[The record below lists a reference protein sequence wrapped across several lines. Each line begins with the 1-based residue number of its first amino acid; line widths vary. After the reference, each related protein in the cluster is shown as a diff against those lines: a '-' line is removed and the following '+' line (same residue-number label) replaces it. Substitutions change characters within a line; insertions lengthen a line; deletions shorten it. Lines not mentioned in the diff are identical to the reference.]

1 MSRSST
7 LAPVQ
12 TRSARLTSTNPA
24 ELPPASPRE
33 LNWKFTPLDRISDL
47 LEGQLAGTRY
57 PFSVASTGPVT
68 IEWQDSAVAKRGIA
82 GLPEDV
88 VAARAWSAS
97 EEVLHIAVAAQDAST
112 LTLTRNELDAT
123 PRAAHTIIHVAP
135 FAKSTIV
142 LVNEGTARLSENL
155 EFHIGAHAEV
165 TVVSLQDWANDAVH
179 LATHYAHIDAHASL
193 KHVLVSFGGNVVR
206 INPAAHLAAD
216 AARGDLLGLYFADAG
231 QHIEHQVYAH
241 HIAPHTVSRVTYK
254 GALQGDGARTVW
266 IGDVLIGRDAV
277 GTDSYEQNRN
287 LVLTDNTRADSIP
300 NLEIETGDIAGAGHA
315 SATGR
320 FDEEQL
326 FYLESRGITAE
337 EARRLVVRGFLNE
350 VVQAIGIPE
359 VEERVAASLDREL
372 EEVAHH
378 VA

>member
-1 MSRSST
+1 MSHSAT
-7 LAPVQ
+7 TAPVQ
-12 TRSARLTSTNPA
+12 TRSARVTSTNPSD
-24 ELPPASPRE
+24 LPPASSNE
-33 LNWKFTPLDRISDL
+33 VNWKFTPLDRITDL
-47 LEGQLAGTRY
+47 LEGPLTGTRY
-57 PFSVASTGPVT
+57 PFTVTSSGPVT
-68 IEWQDSAVAKRGIA
+68 IEWKDVAVAKRGIA
-82 GLPEDV
+82 GLPEEV
-88 VAARAWSAS
+88 AAARAWSAS
-97 EEVLHIAVAAQDAST
+97 QEVLHIAISAQDASS
-112 LTLTRNELDAT
+112 LTLTRNELDET

-142 LVNEGTARLSENL
+142 LANEGTARLSENV
-155 EFHIGAHAEV
+155 EFIIGAHAEI
-165 TVVSLQDWANDAVH
+165 TVVSLQDWADDAAH
-179 LATHYAHIDAHASL
+179 LATHYAHIDAHATL
-193 KHVLVSFGGNVVR
+193 KHVLVSFGGDVVR
-206 INPAAHLAAD
+206 INPSAHLAAE
-216 AARGDLLGLYFADAG
+216 AARGDLLGLYFADSG

-266 IGDVLIGRDAV
+266 IGDVLIGREAV

-326 FYLESRGITAE
+326 FYLESRGITSE

-350 VVQAIGIPE
+350 VVQSIGIAD
-359 VEERVAASLDREL
+359 VEERVTASLDREL
-372 EEVAHH
+372 AEGSLNVT
-378 VA
+378 